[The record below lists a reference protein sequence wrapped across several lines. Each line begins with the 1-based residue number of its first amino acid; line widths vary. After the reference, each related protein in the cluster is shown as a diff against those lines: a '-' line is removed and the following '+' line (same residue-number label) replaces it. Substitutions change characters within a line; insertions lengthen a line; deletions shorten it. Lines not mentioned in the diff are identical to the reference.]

1 MGIIDEVKNYLEY
14 RKQQSVSP
22 SVPEPIDYYE
32 YSSSW
37 SPSPTESISPS
48 AEYRPSEVYAG
59 PSVALSEN
67 VRYSDLSNPSHHHSP
82 NHTMMSYTTRGIGPI
97 DSVFNTETERM
108 PRPVEVKKSP
118 VVKISSERPNRKL
131 DSDK

>member
-37 SPSPTESISPS
+37 SPRPTESISPS

-67 VRYSDLSNPSHHHSP
+67 VRYSDLVDPSSYPYP
-82 NHTMMSYTTRGIGPI
+82 NHTMMSYTSRGIGPI
-97 DSVFNTETERM
+97 DPVFNTETERL
-108 PRPVEVKKSP
+108 PRPVKVKKSP
-118 VVKISSERPNRKL
+118 VVEISSERQNRKL
-131 DSDK
+131 DNDK